1 MSNDFVQEDSPL
13 VLVVD
18 DDKSMRML
26 LRLALEQEG
35 YQVVEANN
43 GEACLAAYRHYQPDA
58 VLLDAVMPV
67 MDGFAC
73 CTQLQT
79 LFGNDSPSGDRSSCY
94 LATYRG
100 ASRTPILMIT
110 VLDDPDSVERA
121 FEVGATDY
129 ITKPIHWAVL
139 RHRVRRLI
147 QESQKTRAF
156 ESLLQQLDQAH
167 LELER
172 LTSELA
178 RYQETSLH

>member
-1 MSNDFVQEDSPL
+1 MSKDFVQEDAPL

-35 YQVVEANN
+35 YQVVEAND
-43 GEACLAAYRHYQPDA
+43 GEACLAAYRHHQPDV

-73 CTQLQT
+73 CAQLQT
-79 LFGNDSPSGDRSSCY
+79 FSGKDSPLGDGC
-94 LATYRG
+94 

-156 ESLLQQLDQAH
+156 ESLLQQLEQAH